1 MFCTLDLPGGMPLG
15 PPPYGESVEVTGFF
29 FKTWQYPTALSE
41 GEKAANPG
49 SSQALQTAP
58 LLIGAGA
65 ALDSRPR
72 AAKKTSTGAAVG
84 GLLATSHDRGLP
96 VTMAFS
102 TIRPGIFP
110 AGDCPVSDTGRSLL
124 PRGTIVLKV
133 AGKTLGL
140 SLHHRHSV
148 PSGRR
153 DLLQESAM
161 KRAKITIIGAGNVGA
176 TTAHWCAAAELG
188 DVVLLD
194 IPQTEN
200 MPKGKAL
207 DLFQAG
213 PIMDFDARITG
224 TTNYD
229 DTAGSDVVVITAGIP
244 RKPGM
249 SRDDLLN
256 TNARIVAAVSEEIRQ
271 SSPEAIVIVVSNP
284 LDAMVQRAW
293 QVTGF
298 PPQRVLGQAG
308 VLDTARFRAFLAME
322 LNVSVEDVSAMLLG
336 GHGDTM
342 VPLASCASVGGIP
355 VTQPDCPGAA
365 GADHSADPRR
375 RRRDRFLAEDRQRLL
390 RPGRRHRAD
399 GRGDRPRQEA
409 PDPLRR
415 LLRQG
420 VRRGRVLCRRA
431 GGPGDGGRGAD
442 HRIATLGE
450 RAGRF
455 SEERRRRQG
464 PRGDDGPAGGVRT
477 CLHPARMVLRYF
489 RPNMSTCSA

>member
-1 MFCTLDLPGGMPLG
+1 
-15 PPPYGESVEVTGFF
+15 
-29 FKTWQYPTALSE
+29 
-41 GEKAANPG
+41 
-49 SSQALQTAP
+49 
-58 LLIGAGA
+58 
-65 ALDSRPR
+65 
-72 AAKKTSTGAAVG
+72 
-84 GLLATSHDRGLP
+84 
-96 VTMAFS
+96 
-102 TIRPGIFP
+102 
-110 AGDCPVSDTGRSLL
+110 
-124 PRGTIVLKV
+124 
-133 AGKTLGL
+133 
-140 SLHHRHSV
+140 
-148 PSGRR
+148 
-153 DLLQESAM
+153 M

-229 DTAGSDVVVITAGIP
+229 DTSGSDVVVITAGIP

-256 TNARIVAAVSEEIRQ
+256 TNARIVGAVSAEVRR
-271 SSPEAIVIVVSNP
+271 SSPQAIVIVVSNP

-308 VLDTARFRAFLAME
+308 VLDTARFRAFLALE

-355 VTQPDCPGAA
+355 VTNLIAPTAA
-365 GADHSADPRR
+365 RTDHSADPRR
-375 RRRDRFLAEDRQRLL
+375 RRRDRFLVEDRQRVL
-390 RPGRRHRAD
+390 RPGRRHRTD
-399 GRGDRPRQEA
+399 GRGHRPR
-409 PDPLRR
+409 
-415 LLRQG
+415 
-420 VRRGRVLCRRA
+420 
-431 GGPGDGGRGAD
+431 
-442 HRIATLGE
+442 
-450 RAGRF
+450 
-455 SEERRRRQG
+455 
-464 PRGDDGPAGGVRT
+464 
-477 CLHPARMVLRYF
+477 
-489 RPNMSTCSA
+489 